1 MRTIKKLTDNKYLN
15 IKEVVDEKNHVS
27 GYQFAERRGVDSVA
41 FICYNSETGQFLLN
55 REYTPPTNEFLVRAF
70 GGSLDK
76 QISKKSIVKEEVQE
90 EAGYT
95 VTDDMIHEVGSAF
108 VSTQMNQRC
117 FLYLVDITNGKKTGR
132 IPENQV
138 EQMATELWRKEIDI
152 NWGDDWK
159 SIVIIKKAK
168 EKKII

>member
-1 MRTIKKLTDNKYLN
+1 VRIIEQITNTKYLN
-15 IKEVVDEKNHVS
+15 LKKVIDPDNHVG
-27 GYQFAERRGVDSVA
+27 GYFFAERLGVDSIA
-41 FICYNSETGQFLLN
+41 FVCLDRISNRYLLN
-55 REYTPPTNEFLVRAF
+55 NEYTPPTNEFLIRAF

-76 QISKKSIVKEEVQE
+76 KMSRNSIVKEEVQE

-95 VTDDMIHEVGSAF
+95 VTDDMIHEVGSVF

-117 FLYLVDITNGKKTGR
+117 FLYLVDVTNGKKTGR

-152 NWGDDWK
+152 IKGDDWK
-159 SIVIIKKAK
+159 SIVIIEKAK